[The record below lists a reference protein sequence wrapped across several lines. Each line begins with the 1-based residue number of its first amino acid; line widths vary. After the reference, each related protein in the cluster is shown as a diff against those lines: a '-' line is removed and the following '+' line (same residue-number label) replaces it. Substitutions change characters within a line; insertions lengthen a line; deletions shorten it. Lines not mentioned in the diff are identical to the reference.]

1 MELSLISE
9 KPNDSIPNQEKLF
22 RIAKRLLVSVDEAKD
37 AVQEI
42 NIKWWQMPPEK
53 KHALQN
59 VESYAVTMIKNYC
72 LDRLKSR
79 EAQNLPVDESMLT
92 IADEQGLA
100 HRIEQRDG
108 LDWVSKLIN
117 ILPER
122 ERLIIQLREIE
133 NYEFSAIAQIVDLP
147 ETTVRVYLSR
157 ARKKLRSQYLKIDP
171 HGI

>member
-1 MELSLISE
+1 
-9 KPNDSIPNQEKLF
+9 
-22 RIAKRLLVSVDEAKD
+22 
-37 AVQEI
+37 
-42 NIKWWQMPPEK
+42 
-53 KHALQN
+53 
-59 VESYAVTMIKNYC
+59 
-72 LDRLKSR
+72 
-79 EAQNLPVDESMLT
+79 MLT

>member
-42 NIKWWQMPPEK
+42 NIKWWQMLPEK

-117 ILPER
+117 ALPER

>member
-9 KPNDSIPNQEKLF
+9 KPIDSIPNQEKLF

-53 KHALQN
+53 KQALQN

-100 HRIEQRDG
+100 RRIEQRDG

-117 ILPER
+117 TLPEPG
-122 ERLIIQLREIE
+122 RLIIHLREIE

>member
-9 KPNDSIPNQEKLF
+9 KPIDSIPNQEKLF

-53 KHALQN
+53 IHALQN
-59 VESYAVTMIKNYC
+59 VDSYAVTMIKNYC

-117 ILPER
+117 SLPER

>member
-53 KHALQN
+53 IHALQN
-59 VESYAVTMIKNYC
+59 VDSYAVTMIKNYC

-117 ILPER
+117 SLPER